1 MAASARPRESG
12 RRHFSIENTGSGP
25 LTFDYRPML
34 AVGLPKP
41 PLAENFDFEVGR
53 LPIQMS
59 SDVSGS
65 AMLLDGEV
73 IVGNGSVESFNVL
86 LRRARLRGRS
96 TSNALAATFD
106 TFDLL
111 WHEGPRPDTAPAREA
126 PLAVARDRDRERT
139 VRRLARVRGS
149 RFWKRMSRSSR
160 RSRA

>member
-1 MAASARPRESG
+1 
-12 RRHFSIENTGSGP
+12 
-25 LTFDYRPML
+25 ML

-96 TSNALAATFD
+96 TSNALPATFVA
-106 TFDLL
+106 FDLL
-111 WHEGPRPDTAPAREA
+111 WHEG
-126 PLAVARDRDRERT
+126 LDRT
-139 VRRLARVRGS
+139 
-149 RFWKRMSRSSR
+149 
-160 RSRA
+160 

>member
-1 MAASARPRESG
+1 
-12 RRHFSIENTGSGP
+12 
-25 LTFDYRPML
+25 ML

-96 TSNALAATFD
+96 TSNALPATFVA
-106 TFDLL
+106 FDLL
-111 WHEGPRPDTAPAREA
+111 WHEALDRTQC
-126 PLAVARDRDRERT
+126 PLEKRRSQLRAIVTESERFAVSRVYADRDSGNECRDRRVALERDT
-139 VRRLARVRGS
+139 GTALPRT
-149 RFWKRMSRSSR
+149 SS
-160 RSRA
+160 